1 MSDQP
6 DQLEQAAP
14 EKAGTARLSAGRSPL
29 EQSLAALAEP
39 IVEAAGFE
47 LVRVRITGG
56 DQMVVQFI
64 AERADR
70 TMNVDDCAT
79 VSRALSEVFDEED
92 PIGEEYT
99 LEVSSPGIARP
110 LTRMKDFEDFKGHLV
125 KAELI
130 EALDGRKRFRGIL
143 DGMEDG
149 HVMIADESTPV
160 DAEASDENQ
169 EMVWGLPFEAIAEA
183 RLVMTDDL
191 VAAHTPKEQSDQEF
205 LQEPKRKAR
214 KAK

>member
-6 DQLEQAAP
+6 DQPEQLEQAAP
-14 EKAGTARLSAGRSPL
+14 EKAEFVRLSAGRSPL

-110 LTRMKDFEDFKGHLV
+110 LTRMKDFEDFKGHLI

-143 DGMEDG
+143 DGIEDG
-149 HVMIADESTPV
+149 YVTIADTGRES
-160 DAEASDENQ
+160 DDDE

-191 VAAHTPKEQSDQEF
+191 VAAHTPKEPAGEEF
-205 LQEPKRKAR
+205 LQDPKPKAR
-214 KAK
+214 KG

>member
-1 MSDQP
+1 MPEQTDQS
-6 DQLEQAAP
+6 EQ
-14 EKAGTARLSAGRSPL
+14 TASENAEFVRLSAGRSPL

-149 HVMIADESTPV
+149 HVMIADVGSES
-160 DAEASDENQ
+160 DDDE
-169 EMVWGLPFEAIAEA
+169 EMVWGLPFAAIAEA

-191 VAAHTPKEQSDQEF
+191 VAAHTPEEQAGQEF
-205 LQEPKRKAR
+205 LQDPKRKAR

>member
-1 MSDQP
+1 MPEQTDQS
-6 DQLEQAAP
+6 EQTASQ
-14 EKAGTARLSAGRSPL
+14 KAEFVRLSAGRSPL

-110 LTRMKDFEDFKGHLV
+110 LTRMKDFEDFKGHLI

-143 DGMEDG
+143 DGIEDG
-149 HVMIADESTPV
+149 HVMIADADSES
-160 DAEASDENQ
+160 DDDQ

-191 VAAHTPKEQSDQEF
+191 VAAHTPKEQAGEEF
-205 LQEPKRKAR
+205 LQDPKRKAR
-214 KAK
+214 GAK